1 MKRKIL
7 ILIMTLAAFTAV
19 QRTQAQDVAVKTNLA
34 SDAAAN
40 INLGLEFGLSQKWTL
55 DISGEYNP
63 WTFSHNKKWKHL
75 SIQPEARYWFC
86 QKMSGHF
93 LGFHAMGGKYN
104 IGNLDL
110 GFKMLGTDFRKL
122 RDYRFAGWYV
132 GAGIAYG
139 YAWMLGRHWNLEA
152 EIGLGYAYTRY
163 DRYECVTCGKKLDN
177 DKPHHYVG
185 PTKAA
190 INLVYVF

>member
-122 RDYRFAGWYV
+122 KDYRFAGWYV

-190 INLVYVF
+190 INLVYLF

>member
-7 ILIMTLAAFTAV
+7 ILIVAAIAAVTAE
-19 QRTQAQDVAVKTNLA
+19 RAQAQNVALKTDLS
-34 SDAAAN
+34 SDAATN
-40 INLGLEFGLSQKWTL
+40 INLGLEFAMAPKWSL

-63 WTFSHNKKWKHL
+63 WTFSDNKKWKHL

-86 QKMSGHF
+86 QKMMGHF

-104 IGNLDL
+104 VGDSDTD
-110 GFKMLGTDFRKL
+110 FKFLGTDFGKL
-122 RDYRFAGWYV
+122 KDYRYEGWDG

-139 YAWMLGRHWNLEA
+139 YAWVRGRHWNLEA
-152 EIGLGYAYTRY
+152 EIGFGYAYTRY
-163 DRYECVTCGKKLDN
+163 DRFECPKCGKKLDS
-177 DKPHHYVG
+177 DKPHNYVG

-190 INLVYVF
+190 LNLVYVF

>member
-34 SDAAAN
+34 SDAATN

-63 WTFSHNKKWKHL
+63 WTFSHNRKWKHL

-122 RDYRFAGWYV
+122 KDYRFAGWYV

>member
-7 ILIMTLAAFTAV
+7 ILIMTLAAFTVV

>member
-19 QRTQAQDVAVKTNLA
+19 QRTQAQDVAVKTDLA
-34 SDAAAN
+34 SDAATN

-110 GFKMLGTDFRKL
+110 GFKMFGTDFRKL
-122 RDYRFAGWYV
+122 KDYRFAGWYV

>member
-40 INLGLEFGLSQKWTL
+40 INLGLELGLSQKWTL

>member
-1 MKRKIL
+1 MKRKL
-7 ILIMTLAAFTAV
+7 ILLIIAV
-19 QRTQAQDVAVKTNLA
+19 VFSVSGHGLMAQNAAVKTNLA
-34 SDAAAN
+34 SDAATN

-63 WTFSHNKKWKHL
+63 WTFSDNKKWKHL

-86 QKMSGHF
+86 QKMMGHF
-93 LGFHAMGGKYN
+93 LGFHAMTGKYN
-104 IGNLDL
+104 IGNIDLD
-110 GFKMLGTDFRKL
+110 FKMLGTDFRKL
-122 RDYRFAGWYV
+122 KDYRFEGWYV

-139 YAWMLGRHWNLEA
+139 YAWALGRHWNLEA
-152 EIGLGYAYTRY
+152 EIGFGYAYTRY
-163 DRYECVTCGKKLDN
+163 DRYECVTCGKKLDDN
-177 DKPHHYVG
+177 KPHHYVG

>member
-63 WTFSHNKKWKHL
+63 WTFSHNRKWKHL

-110 GFKMLGTDFRKL
+110 GFKMFGTDFRKL

-177 DKPHHYVG
+177 DKPHHYFG